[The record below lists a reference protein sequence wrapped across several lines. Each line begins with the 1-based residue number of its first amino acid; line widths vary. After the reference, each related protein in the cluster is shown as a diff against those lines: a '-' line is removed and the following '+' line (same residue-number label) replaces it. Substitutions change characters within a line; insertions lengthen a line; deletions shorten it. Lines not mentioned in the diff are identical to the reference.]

1 MLRFSLFIVC
11 IAVCVPAFAQNSKL
25 AGDYAGMLGPYHLKL
40 HLVVDQTGMLTG
52 TAENQEMGLSGNC
65 EKIRAEG
72 QTLSFTIPA
81 VQGTWTGLV
90 SADYNTLSGLWSQGA
105 SPMPLNFT
113 RGNGTS
119 QTSAIV
125 PAGPASPQAAPSQN
139 DATGAVYVFNP
150 LPGGAVTQVSQNG
163 APVGNIMTLNGQVRV
178 IVRSGIDSG
187 KVQKAYQDYL
197 AANAGAA
204 PAGVT
209 PIAPGAPGLAGT
221 TAPAVGAASASL
233 GFSNNGK
240 ADPAGI
246 KFDGDTVTV
255 PRTDGITVIFAGD
268 DVTIS
273 ERTTPT
279 YILRRKK
286 GSVGRTFEQALE
298 HSNATGGGIAG
309 GGIEFL
315 RAGGGLIYDSGMG
328 GYNVQESPGV
338 RQAKQLALVA
348 MDAINAVRQMPG
360 HSNFKPSGYNAL
372 KEVSTYR
379 LRSDGSR

>member
-1 MLRFSLFIVC
+1 MLRISPFIVC
-11 IAVCVPAFAQNSKL
+11 IAICVPACAQNSKL
-25 AGDYAGMLGPYHLKL
+25 AGDYVGMLGPYHVKL
-40 HLVVDQTGMLTG
+40 HLVVDQSDMLTG
-52 TAENQEMGLSGNC
+52 TAENQEMGLSGSC

-113 RGNGTS
+113 RGNGAS
-119 QTSAIV
+119 QTSAVV
-125 PAGPASPQAAPSQN
+125 PPGPVAAQPAPSQN
-139 DATGAVYVFNP
+139 QATGSEYVFNP
-150 LPGGAVTQVSQNG
+150 LPGGTITQVSQNG
-163 APVGNIMTLNGQVRV
+163 SPIGNIMTLNGQVRV
-178 IVRSGIDSG
+178 IVRAGIDSG

-204 PAGVT
+204 PAGVA
-209 PIAPGAPGLAGT
+209 PITPGAPALAGT
-221 TAPAVGAASASL
+221 AAPTAGAEPASL
-233 GFSNNGK
+233 GFSNGGQ

-246 KFDGDTVTV
+246 KFAGNTVTV
-255 PRTDGITVIFAGD
+255 PRTDGMTVIFAGD

-273 ERTTPT
+273 RGAAPM
-279 YILRRKK
+279 YVLRRKK
-286 GSVGRTFEQALE
+286 ASVGRTFEQALE

-309 GGIEFL
+309 GGVEFL

-338 RQAKQLALVA
+338 RQAKQLALIA

-360 HSNFKPSGYNAL
+360 HSDFKPSSYNAL
-372 KEVSTYR
+372 KDVSTYR